1 MKVQI
6 NIPDY
11 LSVSDWKYFNSLEH
25 LSDTDKM
32 IEMICH
38 LGGKDREEIDKWKPV
53 ALTQVY
59 AKLLESF
66 QNLEPQFYPV
76 FELDG
81 QLYGFTPISK
91 MTLGEYTDLERL
103 AKDSNANLEE
113 ILAILYRPI
122 EKHSFKGMKYAFK
135 NTYKIALG
143 QAENLFKYYETKE
156 YNNKDRVIQA
166 EKMKGIPAQMG
177 LGALSFFLALGTLY
191 SINSQVSSLPNKR
204 KKMVMEKVQE
214 EMDSLN
220 IGAGLLQFIT
230 SLELPS
236 LISQERKRSLI
247 SISSLYLTSWPLN
260 RIRQREKNKLESYKK
275 ELIELDNEI
284 I

>member
-11 LSVSDWKYFNSLEH
+11 LSVSDWKYFNSLEN
-25 LSDTDKM
+25 LTETDKM
-32 IEMICH
+32 IELICH
-38 LGGKDREEIDKWKPV
+38 LGGKDREEVNTWKPV

-59 AKLLESF
+59 KKLLESF

-122 EKHSFKGMKYAFK
+122 QKHSFKGMKYAFK
-135 NTYKIALG
+135 NTYKVALG

-156 YNNKDRVIQA
+156 YSNKERVLQA
-166 EKMKGIPAQMG
+166 EVMKDIPAQMA
-177 LGALSFFLALGTLY
+177 LGAVSFFLVLGTLY
-191 SINSQVSSLPNKR
+191 SINSQVS
-204 KKMVMEKVQE
+204 
-214 EMDSLN
+214 
-220 IGAGLLQFIT
+220 
-230 SLELPS
+230 
-236 LISQERKRSLI
+236 
-247 SISSLYLTSWPLN
+247 
-260 RIRQREKNKLESYKK
+260 
-275 ELIELDNEI
+275 
-284 I
+284 

>member
-11 LSVSDWKYFNSLEH
+11 LSVSDWKHFNSLEH
-25 LSDTDKM
+25 LSDTEKM

-38 LGGKDREEIDKWKPV
+38 LGGKDREEVNTWKPV

-66 QNLEPQFYPV
+66 QNLAPEFYPV

-103 AKDSNANLEE
+103 AKDSNTNLEE

-122 EKHSFKGMKYAFK
+122 EKHSFKGIKYAFK

-156 YNNKDRVIQA
+156 YSNRDRVLQA
-166 EKMKGIPAQMG
+166 QVMKDIPAQMG

-191 SINSQVSSLPNKR
+191 SINSQVSSLPNNR
-204 KKMVMEKVQE
+204 KKMVMEKIQE

-236 LISQERKRSLI
+236 LISQESRS
-247 SISSLYLTSWPLN
+247 
-260 RIRQREKNKLESYKK
+260 
-275 ELIELDNEI
+275 
-284 I
+284 

>member
-25 LSDTDKM
+25 LTETDKM
-32 IEMICH
+32 IELICH
-38 LGGKDREEIDKWKPV
+38 LGGKDREEVNTWKPT

-59 AKLLESF
+59 KKLLESF

-122 EKHSFKGMKYAFK
+122 QKHSFKGMKYAFK
-135 NTYKIALG
+135 NTYKVALG

-156 YNNKDRVIQA
+156 YSNKERVLQA
-166 EKMKGIPAQMG
+166 EVMKDIPAQMA
-177 LGALSFFLALGTLY
+177 LGAVSFFLVLGTLY
-191 SINSQVSSLPNKR
+191 SINSQVSSLPTPER
-204 KKMVMEKVQE
+204 KVVMKEIQKE
-214 EMDSLN
+214 IDFLT
-220 IGAGLLQFIT
+220 IGGGLLRFIT
-230 SLELPS
+230 SLEHPS
-236 LISQERKRSLI
+236 LTSQDKGLSLT
-247 SISSLYLTSWPLN
+247 SISSSYLTSWPMSK
-260 RIRQREKNKLESYKK
+260 IRQRGKSKLENYKN
-275 ELIELDNEI
+275 ELIELNND
-284 I
+284 

>member
-25 LSDTDKM
+25 LTETDKM
-32 IEMICH
+32 IELICH
-38 LGGKDREEIDKWKPV
+38 LGGKDREEVNTWKPT

-59 AKLLESF
+59 KKLLESF

-122 EKHSFKGMKYAFK
+122 QKHSFKGMKYAFK
-135 NTYKIALG
+135 NTYKVALG

-156 YNNKDRVIQA
+156 YSNKEIVLQA
-166 EKMKGIPAQMG
+166 EVMKDIPAQMA
-177 LGALSFFLALGTLY
+177 LGAVSFFLVLGTLY
-191 SINSQVSSLPNKR
+191 SINSQVSSLPTPER
-204 KKMVMEKVQE
+204 KVVMKEIQKE
-214 EMDSLN
+214 IDFLT
-220 IGAGLLQFIT
+220 IGGGLLRFIT
-230 SLELPS
+230 SLEHPS
-236 LISQERKRSLI
+236 LTSQDKGLSLT
-247 SISSLYLTSWPLN
+247 SISSSYLTSWPMSK
-260 RIRQREKNKLESYKK
+260 IRQRGKSKLENYKN
-275 ELIELDNEI
+275 ELIELNND
-284 I
+284 